1 MAKKTKSFEEALS
14 RLEEIVDAMEE
25 GELSLDET
33 VKLYEEGVE
42 MASVGSDKL
51 SGARQ
56 QISLLSVG
64 LDGSMEEKPFEIK
77 EEE

>member
-33 VKLYEEGVE
+33 VKLYRRRGNGIRMLGE
-42 MASVGSDKL
+42 AFRRQTADKP
-51 SGARQ
+51 AFRRA
-56 QISLLSVG
+56 
-64 LDGSMEEKPFEIK
+64 
-77 EEE
+77 

>member
-33 VKLYEEGVE
+33 VKLYKEGVE
-42 MASVGSDKL
+42 KL